1 MQQQILMQDVLQF
14 LSAILFLII
23 FLTDKFAPYALYIKS
38 TALSAV
44 CPVLIICKTWIQK
57 TCLFYCIKQSLLAG
71 L

>member
-1 MQQQILMQDVLQF
+1 
-14 LSAILFLII
+14 
-23 FLTDKFAPYALYIKS
+23 
-38 TALSAV
+38 V